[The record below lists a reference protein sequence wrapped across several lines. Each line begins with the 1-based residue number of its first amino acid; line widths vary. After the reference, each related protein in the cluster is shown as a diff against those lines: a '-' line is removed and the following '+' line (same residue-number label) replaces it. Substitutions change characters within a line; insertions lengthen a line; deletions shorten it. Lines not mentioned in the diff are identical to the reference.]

1 MFIYPI
7 VRCMKWQAIIVLAA
21 IALSIVIPPSL
32 PLLSDNGAQAA
43 IGTLDVC
50 HSAIPALSSS
60 GEMPCVGECSCHLS
74 PLSRIEVLHT
84 ANPICKLYLISFQD
98 ERPPKA

>member
-1 MFIYPI
+1 
-7 VRCMKWQAIIVLAA
+7 MKWQAIIVLAA

-32 PLLSDNGAQAA
+32 PLVTENGAQAS
-43 IGTLDVC
+43 IGTLDIC

-60 GEMPCVGECSCHLS
+60 GEMPCVGECPCLPS
-74 PLSRIEVLHT
+74 PLSRTEILHT
-84 ANPICKLYLISFQD
+84 ADLSFKPFLIPFQD